1 MKLLILRPQPGADA
15 TAALAQRMGISA
27 VVIPLFAI
35 QPLPW
40 SVPDTAEYDALIFSS
55 ANAPRHG
62 GGGLSALHS
71 LPAYAAGSATAKAAR
86 AAGFGVIWTGTK
98 GADAVIEQAKMD
110 RNLRLLWLTGN
121 HHHDIVLPSNMS
133 VEPMPVYES
142 ARLSAPQT
150 LIENLSYPQITALHS
165 VRAAQYFRSICDDY
179 GIDKSNIALVSF
191 SREISDSAG
200 AGWAARL
207 VADTP
212 NDNALLL
219 KAKSYF
225 TNMHCG
231 P

>member
-1 MKLLILRPQPGADA
+1 MKLLIVRPQPGADA

-35 QPLPW
+35 QPLRW
-40 SVPDTAEYDALIFSS
+40 SVPDAGEYDALMFTS

-62 GGGLSALHS
+62 GGGLSALHH
-71 LPAYAAGSATAKAAR
+71 LPAYAAGSATADAAR

-98 GADAVIEQAKMD
+98 GADAVIGQAEMD
-110 RNLRLLWLTGN
+110 RNFRLLWLTGY
-121 HHHDIVLPSNMS
+121 HHHDVVLPSNMS

-150 LIENLSYPQITALHS
+150 LIENLSHPQITALHS
-165 VRAAQYFRSICDDY
+165 VRAAQYFRGICDDH
-179 GIDKSNIALVSF
+179 GVDKSKIALVSL

-200 AGWAARL
+200 AGWAERL

-219 KAKSYF
+219 QAKSYF
-225 TNMHCG
+225 TNMRHS

>member
-15 TAALAQRMGISA
+15 TAARAQRMDISA
-27 VVIPLFAI
+27 VTIPLFAV
-35 QPLPW
+35 QPLSW
-40 SVPDTAEYDALIFSS
+40 SVPDAAKYDAVMFTS

-62 GGGLSALHS
+62 GGGLSALQS
-71 LPAYAAGSATAKAAR
+71 LPTYAAGSATAAAAR
-86 AAGFGVIWTGTK
+86 AAGFQVFWTGTK

-110 RNLRLLWLTGN
+110 RHLRLLWLTGN
-121 HHHDIVLPSNMS
+121 HQHDIVLPGNMS
-133 VEPMPVYES
+133 IEPKPVYES

-150 LIENLSYPQITALHS
+150 LIENLSHPQITALHS
-165 VRAAQYFRSICDDY
+165 VRAAQYFRSICDDH
-179 GIDKSNIALVSF
+179 GIDKSIIALVSL

-225 TNMHCG
+225 TNMHRS

>member
-27 VVIPLFAI
+27 IVTPLFAI

-40 SVPDTAEYDALIFSS
+40 SVPDAAEYDALMFSS

-71 LPAYAAGSATAKAAR
+71 LPTYAAGSATAEAAR

-98 GADAVIEQAKMD
+98 GVDAVIEQAEMD

-121 HHHDIVLPSNMS
+121 HHHDIGLPGNMS
-133 VEPMPVYES
+133 VDLKPVYES
-142 ARLSAPQT
+142 ARLSAPQA
-150 LIENLSYPQITALHS
+150 LIENLSHPQIAALHS
-165 VRAAQYFRSICDDY
+165 VRAAQYFRSICDDH
-179 GIDKSNIALVSF
+179 GIDKSILSLVSL

-207 VADTP
+207 VVDTP

-225 TNMHCG
+225 TNMHRS